1 MLEIM
6 HALYIKNIRIA
17 NMLQNR
23 FKKILVPLDGS
34 LNSIR
39 GLNEAI
45 SLARQSDATITGIYI
60 MPKFSPKI
68 AQTLKSYRMELKKNA
83 QKIMSHARTS
93 TGRHGLVFNDKVATS
108 GDVVKTIAGYAKSSK
123 SNIIVM
129 GSRGEGSPHAEYLG
143 SVANGVLHESKIPVL
158 IVK

>member
-1 MLEIM
+1 
-6 HALYIKNIRIA
+6 
-17 NMLQNR
+17 MLQNR

-45 SLARQSDATITGIYI
+45 SLARQSGAIMTGVYV
-60 MPKFSPKI
+60 MPNFSPKVARI
-68 AQTLKSYRMELKKNA
+68 LKSYRMGLIKNA
-83 QKIMSHARTS
+83 QKIMLHARTS
-93 TGRHGLVFNDKVATS
+93 TGRHGIVFNEKVAVS
-108 GDVVKTIAGYAKSSK
+108 GDVVKTIVGFAKSRK
-123 SNIIVM
+123 FDIIVM
-129 GSRGEGSPHAEYLG
+129 GSRGEGSPRAEYLG

>member
-1 MLEIM
+1 
-6 HALYIKNIRIA
+6 
-17 NMLQNR
+17 MLQNR

-45 SLARQSDATITGIYI
+45 SLARQSEGTIIGIHV
-60 MPKFSPKI
+60 MPNFSPTVARI
-68 AQTLKSYRMELKKNA
+68 LKSYRAEIGKK
-83 QKIMSHARTS
+83 AREMMLQAETS
-93 TGRHGLVFNDKVATS
+93 AARHGISFAEKIAVS
-108 GDVVKTIAGYAKSSK
+108 GDVVKTISAFAKSSK
-123 SNIIVM
+123 SDVIVI

-143 SVANGVLHESKIPVL
+143 SVANGILHESKIPVL

>member
-1 MLEIM
+1 
-6 HALYIKNIRIA
+6 
-17 NMLQNR
+17 MLQNR

-34 LNSIR
+34 SNSIR

-45 SLARQSDATITGIYI
+45 SLARQSDATITGIYVI
-60 MPKFSPKI
+60 PNFSPKI
-68 AQTLKSYRMELKKNA
+68 AQILKSYRMELKKKS

-93 TGRHGLVFNDKVATS
+93 TGRHGIVFNEKFAIS
-108 GDVVKTIAGYAKSSK
+108 GDVIKTIAGYAKSRK
-123 SNIIVM
+123 FNIIVM

-143 SVANGVLHESKIPVL
+143 SVANGVLHESQVPVL

>member
-1 MLEIM
+1 M
-6 HALYIKNIRIA
+6 ADV
-17 NMLQNR
+17 LQNR

-34 LNSIR
+34 LNSRR

-45 SLARQSDATITGIYI
+45 SLARQSNASITGIYVEHSFP
-60 MPKFSPKI
+60 PKLARI
-68 AQTLKSYRMELKKNA
+68 LRSYRANVAKKA

-93 TGRHGLVFNDKVATS
+93 TGRHGIVFNEKIATS
-108 GDVVKTIAGYAKSSK
+108 TDVVKTISGFAKSK
-123 SNIIVM
+123 KFNIIVM

-143 SVANGVLHESKIPVL
+143 SIANGVLHESNVPVL

>member
-1 MLEIM
+1 
-6 HALYIKNIRIA
+6 
-17 NMLQNR
+17 MLQNR

-45 SLARQSDATITGIYI
+45 SLARQTDATITGIHVT
-60 MPKFSPKI
+60 PKFSRKVAKI
-68 AQTLKSYRMELKKNA
+68 LRSYRGNLRKNT

-93 TGRHGLVFNDKVATS
+93 CARHGITFNEQNTISTDI
-108 GDVVKTIAGYAKSSK
+108 VKTLTHFAKSK
-123 SNIIVM
+123 KFDIVVM
-129 GSRGEGSPHAEYLG
+129 GSRGTGSPTAEYLG
-143 SVANGVLHESKIPVL
+143 SVANGVLNETSVPIL